1 MLEIKTYVLT
11 PFLLEGLTVLGMT
24 VVGRP
29 LFIPYRR
36 SRKRS
41 SVHLSLT
48 FSNLFF
54 FSLARIPPSHE
65 TTCLFG
71 NRIDSLDR

>member
-54 FSLARIPPSHE
+54 LFARTYSSLPQNYM
-65 TTCLFG
+65 FVWK
-71 NRIDSLDR
+71 